1 MTKEFR
7 VKLSEALILGTVSIF
22 GALLHFEEMF
32 TPSND
37 MEKLLNSIRI

>member
-22 GALLHFEEMF
+22 GALLNFEEMF
-32 TPSND
+32 KPSND